1 MKFLHPRKLVLPV
14 IGIWCVVAASMLLA
28 YVNRPATARAEPP
41 RTSSVESQYAPFDS
55 IKTDIND
62 YSWPIDAPPKI
73 TSSFAEFRSS
83 HFHAGID
90 IGTSNRIGVEVY
102 ASRDGYVSRIEVSP
116 YGYGRYLVL
125 RHADGFY
132 TTYAHLS
139 AFKDDLERAVRAEQL
154 KRCKFSV
161 EMKFQPGEYPVRK
174 GDIVAFSGESGTG
187 DAHLH
192 FEIRDENFNPVN
204 PLLFPKIRRF
214 TDTEPPIIRRLAIT
228 PMDEHSFVDYD
239 FAPKVYRARA
249 LSTSS
254 YTVPEVIRAT
264 GSLGFSVDAADRVN
278 NTRYRSSVYEFEFQ
292 VDGTTIFTSRRDR
305 FPEDETRQVGVDFD
319 WALWKERK
327 GRFQK
332 LYVDEGNTLPF
343 YDRRNEFDGVVALKN
358 FSEGLHKFKVIASDY
373 SGNASEL
380 TGMFVL
386 NHPPEVAFLSAAAG
400 SVTALVPNSRSVASV
415 EVSTRSFSSRRW
427 SVKEDDASGLSFNE
441 DSLTLPGDLGGADI
455 VRITAKNIWGT
466 RSFPV
471 YRFLKRQLV
480 PGRAEITSDVDGSFL
495 KVSVECPAPFSEMP
509 SLQVQ
514 QGSSISPIPLRALDV
529 DSYTGVYKLSPTL
542 RGTVYLKAF
551 CAIAGRQ
558 SEVFDSFTL
567 NTILPDREGT
577 IQSDDGNF
585 TITFAPGAVFA
596 PLHPV
601 IEKLSE
607 TRYDVQPGDVLLRG
621 NIKATIKYPESYE
634 SDGKFGLYVS
644 NGGGWNFLATERN
657 GQTHTLELHD
667 AHTLGTFALL
677 RDDQPP
683 RISRWRTSSTNA
695 KGRPLFSFSAR
706 DNLSGI
712 DDDEINAFI
721 NGERIIPE
729 YDPEKRIVFYIPL
742 DPLPRGRYTVRV
754 EVKDR
759 AGNEAHFAKNLTVY
773 R

>member
-1 MKFLHPRKLVLPV
+1 M

-427 SVKEDDASGLSFNE
+427 SVKED
-441 DSLTLPGDLGGADI
+441 
-455 VRITAKNIWGT
+455 R
-466 RSFPV
+466 
-471 YRFLKRQLV
+471 RQ
-480 PGRAEITSDVDGSFL
+480 
-495 KVSVECPAPFSEMP
+495 
-509 SLQVQ
+509 
-514 QGSSISPIPLRALDV
+514 
-529 DSYTGVYKLSPTL
+529 
-542 RGTVYLKAF
+542 
-551 CAIAGRQ
+551 
-558 SEVFDSFTL
+558 
-567 NTILPDREGT
+567 
-577 IQSDDGNF
+577 
-585 TITFAPGAVFA
+585 
-596 PLHPV
+596 
-601 IEKLSE
+601 
-607 TRYDVQPGDVLLRG
+607 
-621 NIKATIKYPESYE
+621 
-634 SDGKFGLYVS
+634 
-644 NGGGWNFLATERN
+644 
-657 GQTHTLELHD
+657 
-667 AHTLGTFALL
+667 
-677 RDDQPP
+677 
-683 RISRWRTSSTNA
+683 
-695 KGRPLFSFSAR
+695 RPL
-706 DNLSGI
+706 I
-712 DDDEINAFI
+712 Q
-721 NGERIIPE
+721 
-729 YDPEKRIVFYIPL
+729 
-742 DPLPRGRYTVRV
+742 
-754 EVKDR
+754 
-759 AGNEAHFAKNLTVY
+759 
-773 R
+773 